1 MKIMEHNSYT
11 LLNRKQL
18 FRKHRRLQSN
28 NKSQKQKT
36 KVIWD
41 HSQGHHCVT
50 TVSLQVS
57 PEGPASVPGHRHQR
71 NQTMSFMSTNH
82 KFEKRRQEKE
92 RKLYLIVGGLYNIMC
107 QHFICQARFNQ
118 CCSYT
123 LYIVHREQGDS
134 TEMKILFNSLGMP
147 LAYFHSL
154 NMRLSSSSVNLTAHS
169 AFCQH
174 SSEILTK

>member
-11 LLNRKQL
+11 LLNKKQL

-28 NKSQKQKT
+28 KSQKQMT
-36 KVIWD
+36 EVIWD

-82 KFEKRRQEKE
+82 KFE
-92 RKLYLIVGGLYNIMC
+92 
-107 QHFICQARFNQ
+107 
-118 CCSYT
+118 
-123 LYIVHREQGDS
+123 
-134 TEMKILFNSLGMP
+134 
-147 LAYFHSL
+147 
-154 NMRLSSSSVNLTAHS
+154 
-169 AFCQH
+169 
-174 SSEILTK
+174 